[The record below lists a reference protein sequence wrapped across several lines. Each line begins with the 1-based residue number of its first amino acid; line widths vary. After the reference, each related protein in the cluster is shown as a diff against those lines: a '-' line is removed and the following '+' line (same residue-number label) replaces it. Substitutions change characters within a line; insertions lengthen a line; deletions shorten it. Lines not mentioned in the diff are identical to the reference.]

1 MTTTRFPTLGA
12 ALLALA
18 LCAPAA
24 AQQPQ
29 SPLARP
35 ELERRVRARFGET
48 VRAEL
53 GIDEEQLERVQR
65 VEASFQQARQELVR
79 REIALRRR
87 MLPGA
92 APGRTEDEARAL
104 LAELVAVRE
113 EEARL
118 FRAEMDGLLEVLT
131 PPQAL
136 RFYELR
142 EQLMERVRRV
152 RGGPG
157 GGGPGRGGPPGA
169 RGGVPRGGR

>member
-1 MTTTRFPTLGA
+1 MKTTRFPTFGA
-12 ALLALA
+12 ALIALA
-18 LCAPAA
+18 LCAPAV
-24 AQQPQ
+24 AQGQAQP
-29 SPLARP
+29 PLARP

-53 GIDEEQLERVQR
+53 GIDEQQLERVQR

-92 APGRTEDEARAL
+92 APRRTEEEARAL

-113 EEARL
+113 EEGRL
-118 FRAEMDGLLEVLT
+118 FRAEMDGLLEVLS
-131 PPQAL
+131 PPQVL

-152 RGGPG
+152 RG
-157 GGGPGRGGPPGA
+157 PGRGGPPGA
-169 RGGVPRGGR
+169 RGGIPRGGR